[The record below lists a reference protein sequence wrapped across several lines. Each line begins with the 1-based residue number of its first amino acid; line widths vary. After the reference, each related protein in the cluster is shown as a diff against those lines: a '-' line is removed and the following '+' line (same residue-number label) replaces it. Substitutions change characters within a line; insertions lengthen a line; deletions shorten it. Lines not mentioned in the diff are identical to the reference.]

1 MLVELLKAILIGFIA
16 SVPPGPVAML
26 VIQRTFCHGRA
37 AGIASGVG
45 SAVIDTLYAVVS
57 LFALMI
63 VENFISANAA
73 WIFVGG
79 GLLVAVIGFTMFRRK
94 PIERLD
100 VCDTTKTKAV
110 QYAFQAA
117 GCALANP
124 GALAYMFAIVAL
136 FRLDLASVQA
146 PIWLIVLFVFIGAML
161 WWLSVAI
168 SSDKMRNNFKI
179 NTLNRVNKITAAAVM
194 VFGLVLVVRGVILLI

>member
-45 SAVIDTLYAVVS
+45 SAVIDTLYDVVS

-63 VENFISANAA
+63 VENFISTNAA
-73 WIFVGG
+73 WIFIGG
-79 GLLVAVIGFTMFRRK
+79 GLLVAVIGFSMFRRK

-100 VCDTTKTKAV
+100 VCDTSKTKAV
-110 QYAFQAA
+110 QYALQAA

-136 FRLDLASVQA
+136 FRLDLVSVQA
-146 PIWLIVLFVFIGAML
+146 PIWLIVLFVFLGAML

-168 SSDKMRNNFKI
+168 GSDKMRNNFKI